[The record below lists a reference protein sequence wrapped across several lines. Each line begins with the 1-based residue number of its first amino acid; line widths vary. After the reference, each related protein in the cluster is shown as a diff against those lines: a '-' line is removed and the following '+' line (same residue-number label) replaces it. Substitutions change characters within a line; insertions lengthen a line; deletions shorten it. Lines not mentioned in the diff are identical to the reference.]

1 MKNTEDGYEQTA
13 ELLSLDDHKQ
23 TLKILQQLG
32 VCQQHESVRRIEKAG
47 NGNMNLVLRVMTDRQ
62 SVIVKQARP
71 WVEKYPTIAAPVD
84 RILAETAFYEN
95 VSALPELAAMMPAVI
110 ARDKGRKLLVLEDLG
125 AASDYSS
132 LYGPEDSSE
141 SRDAVFEQ
149 ATQWLGMLH
158 QCPSKPDEKFG
169 SDLLREL
176 NHAHMFSIPLSNP
189 PAIELDKVCEGL
201 EQASESLRN
210 DKQLFAAVDRLGE
223 IYLRPDNSHV
233 TVLHGDYYPGSW
245 LSTSE
250 GFRVID
256 PEFCFFGPPEFD
268 LGVML
273 AHFIFCKAAA
283 DPLTVEQ
290 IIEMYRQVNTSELS
304 IPLIKGFA
312 GVELIRR
319 LIGVAQLPL
328 DADLQL
334 RMHWL
339 TVGKKFVEHSS

>member
-1 MKNTEDGYEQTA
+1 
-13 ELLSLDDHKQ
+13 
-23 TLKILQQLG
+23 
-32 VCQQHESVRRIEKAG
+32 
-47 NGNMNLVLRVMTDRQ
+47 
-62 SVIVKQARP
+62 
-71 WVEKYPTIAAPVD
+71 
-84 RILAETAFYEN
+84 
-95 VSALPELAAMMPAVI
+95 
-110 ARDKGRKLLVLEDLG
+110 
-125 AASDYSS
+125 
-132 LYGPEDSSE
+132 
-141 SRDAVFEQ
+141 
-149 ATQWLGMLH
+149 
-158 QCPSKPDEKFG
+158 
-169 SDLLREL
+169 
-176 NHAHMFSIPLSNP
+176 
-189 PAIELDKVCEGL
+189 
-201 EQASESLRN
+201 LRN